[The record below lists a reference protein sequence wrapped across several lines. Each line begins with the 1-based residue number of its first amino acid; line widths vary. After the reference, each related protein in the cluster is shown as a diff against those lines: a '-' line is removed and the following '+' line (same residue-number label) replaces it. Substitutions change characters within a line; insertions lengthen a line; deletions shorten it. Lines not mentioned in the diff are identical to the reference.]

1 MNADDWWGD
10 LVGPGRIIDTDRYFV
25 VCANV
30 IGSPYG
36 ALSPLS
42 NDPRRGRP
50 YGAAFPEVTI
60 RDTVRLHS
68 RLLDDLGVRE
78 VRFAIGGSMGGVQV
92 LEGALLDERV
102 IDVATIA
109 MEDRHSAW
117 CIGYGEGDLKCLYDY
132 TS

>member
-36 ALSPLS
+36 TLSPLS

-50 YGAAFPEVTI
+50 YGAAFSEVTI

-68 RLLDDLGVRE
+68 RLLDVLGVRE
-78 VRFAIGGSMGGVQV
+78 VRFATGGSIGGMQV
-92 LEGALLDERV
+92 LEWALFDVTVEV
-102 IDVATIA
+102 VEPIDVGVR
-109 MEDRHSAW
+109 DSAR
-117 CIGYGEGDLKCLYDY
+117 
-132 TS
+132 